1 MSTSKQKHYRAPAL
15 VVHGDVE
22 AITREANL
30 ENADTPEGVPD
41 TATVRPPSG
50 GTG

>member
-22 AITREANL
+22 DITREADF
-30 ENADTPEGVPD
+30 ENSDVPEGVPD
-41 TATVRPPSG
+41 TANPPPSG

>member
-22 AITREANL
+22 DITREANPA
-30 ENADTPEGVPD
+30 NADTPEGVPD
-41 TATVRPPSG
+41 TAHLPPSG

>member
-1 MSTSKQKHYRAPAL
+1 MSTSKQKQYRAPAL

-22 AITREANL
+22 DITREADL
-30 ENADTPEGVPD
+30 ENSDMPDGTPNDANP
-41 TATVRPPSG
+41 PPSG

>member
-22 AITREANL
+22 DITREADQ
-30 ENADTPEGVPD
+30 ENADTPQGVPD
-41 TATVRPPSG
+41 TANPPPSG